1 MSNDFGDGGWKPNM
15 WKKTL
20 LLLSLFAFTLTF
32 AAPLMEEADAKPRF
46 SSGKRSFTTTPKK
59 ADDNVVRSDG
69 STGGQTGSTTGAA
82 TASRTGA
89 GAGTAATKGGA
100 FSGGGFL
107 KGLMVGGLAGLL
119 FGSLLGTGFFGQMF
133 GLLINVL
140 AIIALFMLAR
150 AVFVRI
156 RNRRQ
161 PQSLD
166 PRDRG
171 V

>member
-1 MSNDFGDGGWKPNM
+1 M

-20 LLLSLFAFTLTF
+20 LLLTLFTF
-32 AAPLMEEADAKPRF
+32 ALSFATPLPEEVDAKPRF

-59 ADDNVVRSDG
+59 ADDTVIRSDG
-69 STGGQTGSTTGAA
+69 RTGSQTGSTTGAA
-82 TASRTGA
+82 DARTGTASA
-89 GAGTAATKGGA
+89 KGGA
-100 FSGGGFL
+100 FSNGDFL
-107 KGLMVGGLAGLL
+107 KGLMVGGIAGLL

-133 GLLINVL
+133 GLFINVL
-140 AIIALFMLAR
+140 AILALFMLAR

-161 PQSLD
+161 PPSPY

-171 V
+171 Y

>member
-1 MSNDFGDGGWKPNM
+1 M

-20 LLLSLFAFTLTF
+20 LLLTLFAFTLSF
-32 AAPLMEEADAKPRF
+32 AAPLLEEVDAKPRF

-59 ADDNVVRSDG
+59 ADDTIVRSEGNTG
-69 STGGQTGSTTGAA
+69 SQTGSTSGAA
-82 TASRTGA
+82 TAARTGT
-89 GAGTAATKGGA
+89 GVDTAATKGGA

-133 GLLINVL
+133 GLLLNVL
-140 AIIALFMLAR
+140 AILALFMLVR
-150 AVFVRI
+150 AVFFRI

-161 PQSLD
+161 PQSPY

-171 V
+171 Y